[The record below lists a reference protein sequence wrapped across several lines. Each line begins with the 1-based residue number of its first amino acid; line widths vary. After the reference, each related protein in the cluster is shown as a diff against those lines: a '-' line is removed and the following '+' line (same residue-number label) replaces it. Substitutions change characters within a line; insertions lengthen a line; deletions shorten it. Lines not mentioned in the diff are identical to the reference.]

1 MSTIAIAVSSSIG
14 PMPLDQ
20 MTRAQ
25 FYKTF
30 YGRNLQIFVID
41 YSVSPWQAFQT
52 SLIFVGKDRGLP

>member
-1 MSTIAIAVSSSIG
+1 MSTIAIAVSSTIG

-30 YGRNLQIFVID
+30 YGPNLQILVID
-41 YSVSPWQAFQT
+41 YSVSPLQAFQN
-52 SLIFVGKDRGLP
+52 